1 MAALYFFACWAPY
14 LWSGA
19 DFGLAFSPDSAGVS
33 LIRESLVAED
43 GLFFYGERGTAYQFG
58 SNISAHGDCI
68 AVVNGFT
75 YVTWYRGG
83 MDRRNLMLSRIRN
96 GDPEAEWVTISFPDR
111 HIGYRGDSTLG
122 DSHNTAAV
130 AVSTI
135 DSTVHLLYDMHA
147 YDARSFPDHYFNYRV
162 TDAGAAFVPD
172 TSFTLDRFQAKRAY
186 LVEGQDYSSTTY
198 PGFLTDPEG
207 RLIVNYRIG
216 GSGQGEHQYAVY
228 DSGGWA
234 RTLTWA
240 NGRIPLPDRYS
251 VYGSLQIEQGKLH
264 AGYSI
269 RYRET
274 DRYTLNSGLYYAYA
288 LPPYGADDWFDQ
300 FGKPV
305 RTPITLADP
314 LQVADP
320 AADYGTTDKPRS
332 STGPSFTVTDNGSLH
347 FLTVVDGRRVH
358 YWRSGDETEW
368 HHAADGEVPGGAKL
382 VSDKNK
388 LIAIQLTDDRI
399 SVKVAPVGTNDW
411 KTVYT
416 HRAGPRLHHFR
427 SVFQGNHLYVYG
439 QGRSGK
445 DKRPLYLQVFDLTEL
460 LTGGD

>member
-1 MAALYFFACWAPY
+1 MAVLYLIACCVPS
-14 LWSGA
+14 LWTG
-19 DFGLAFSPDSAGVS
+19 GRLAAVDYSDSAVVR
-33 LIRESLVAED
+33 LIHESRIAED
-43 GLFFYGERGTAYQFG
+43 GLFFYGKRGTAYQFG
-58 SNISAHGDCI
+58 PNISAHGDCI
-68 AVVNGFT
+68 AVVNGYT

-83 MDRRNLMLSRIRN
+83 MERRNLMLSRIRN
-96 GDPEAEWVTISFPDR
+96 NDPEAEWVTLSFPDR

-147 YDARSFPDHYFNYRV
+147 YDARSFPQHYFNYRT

-172 TSFTLDRFQAKRAY
+172 SAFTLARFQDKRPY

-228 DSGGWA
+228 DTGGWT

-288 LPPYGADDWFDQ
+288 LPPYGADDWYDQ
-300 FGKPV
+300 EGSPI
-305 RTPITLADP
+305 RTPITLPDA
-314 LQVADP
+314 LQVGDP
-320 AADYGTTDKPRS
+320 GADYGTTERPRS
-332 STGPSFTVTDNGSLH
+332 SSGPSFTVTDDGSLH
-347 FLTVVDGRRVH
+347 FLTVVDGRPVH
-358 YWRSGDETEW
+358 YWRAGKESVW
-368 HHAADGEVPGGAKL
+368 QHAADGAVPGGAKL
-382 VSDKNK
+382 VSHGNT
-388 LIAIQLTDDRI
+388 LLAIRLVSGRIAVQA
-399 SVKVAPVGTNDW
+399 APAGTNDW
-411 KTVYT
+411 KTVYA
-416 HRAGPRLHHFR
+416 HQGGPELHHFR
-427 SVFQGNHLYVYG
+427 SVYQQGHLYVYG
-439 QGRSGK
+439 QARAGE
-445 DKRPLYLQVFDLTEL
+445 DKRALHLQIFDLSEAV
-460 LTGGD
+460 TGGI